1 MALANCERCNGI
13 FNRVST
19 PLCPS
24 CIEQE
29 EQDLQTVN
37 TALREQPGQ
46 TVEELAQSTG
56 VSKRTILRL
65 IKCERIASDAT
76 LAGVKCGKC
85 GAPAISLSTRL
96 CQRCAAE
103 MSRAAARACSDTAKT
118 SNGAP
123 ASNGA
128 DEPVPRADETV
139 HEIVRRK
146 TGRV

>member
-1 MALANCERCNGI
+1 MALANCERCNKI
-13 FNRVST
+13 FNKMST

-46 TVEELAQSTG
+46 TVEELAESTG

-65 IKCERIASDAT
+65 IKCERIACDAT

-103 MSRAAARACSDTAKT
+103 MSTAAARACSRTAKA
-118 SNGAP
+118 SKEPDEEPAAP
-123 ASNGA
+123 P
-128 DEPVPRADETV
+128 EETV
-139 HEIVRRK
+139 HETLRRK
-146 TGRV
+146 TGRI